1 MRIDLQARTRIPRWL
16 GLGAPVVAFAGALL
30 IGGVVIAILGRSP
43 AEAFRVYFVQP
54 LSEGWSLQEIAVKAS
69 PLVLMGIGLS
79 FCFRANLWNIGAE
92 GQFIA
97 GGALGGWLG
106 LATHNGALQ
115 ASVGGGWILPA
126 MLVLGALGGA
136 GAAMV
141 PALLRVWLG
150 VSEILTSL
158 MLVYVLRLGLD
169 YLVRG
174 PWRDPEGFN
183 FPVTVTFDPEATLP
197 LLVEGGRLHAGVL
210 ITLVA
215 VAAAALVF
223 AKTLFGFEVRVVG
236 NAARAA
242 RFAGFDANRL
252 TLAVF
257 AISGALAGL
266 AGIVEVS
273 GQIGQLQPSI
283 SPGYGFTAII
293 VAFLGRLSPWGILV
307 AGLVLALTYVGGEGA
322 QIALKLPQDVT
333 TAFQGILLIC
343 VLAADVVTRYH
354 VRLVAGARA

>member
-30 IGGVVIAILGRSP
+30 IGGLVIAILGRSP
-43 AEAFRVYFVQP
+43 AEAFSVYFVQP

-97 GGALGGWLG
+97 GGALGGWLA

-115 ASVGGGWILPA
+115 GTLGGSWILPA

-158 MLVYVLRLGLD
+158 MLVYVAELLLD
-169 YLVRG
+169 YMARG
-174 PWRDPEGFN
+174 PLRDPAGFN
-183 FPVTVTFDPEATLP
+183 FPQSVGFDE
-197 LLVEGGRLHAGVL
+197 
-210 ITLVA
+210 
-215 VAAAALVF
+215 
-223 AKTLFGFEVRVVG
+223 
-236 NAARAA
+236 AARQREPQRRRRRRALGQQHP
-242 RFAGFDANRL
+242 AGAEHRDA
-252 TLAVF
+252 
-257 AISGALAGL
+257 
-266 AGIVEVS
+266 
-273 GQIGQLQPSI
+273 
-283 SPGYGFTAII
+283 
-293 VAFLGRLSPWGILV
+293 
-307 AGLVLALTYVGGEGA
+307 GGKER
-322 QIALKLPQDVT
+322 P
-333 TAFQGILLIC
+333 
-343 VLAADVVTRYH
+343 
-354 VRLVAGARA
+354 VRIGARARQAHTCCPPLMWISAPCT